1 MKNKKVSPEIFSWYE
16 NIINSLKN
24 IFLEN
29 YENDDTLKMQFLAT
43 EIEKSLDIIA
53 NENFLSYLNKKIEE
67 SAKNKKLNKNIKND
81 LLFYQA
87 LSLILSHLLNKQII
101 ERKITD
107 IDTLETIEKY
117 KIRVSEL
124 LMLRDNDNQEINK
137 LRTDSE
143 YYWRKLEDL
152 LEILIKNWID
162 WKNIKL
168 NELVRKFFDFWKI
181 TKILNIRF
189 PDEEITDDCLVD
201 KVEKLSKWYETM
213 KILLNFLIKKWVL
226 IKTSSWWY
234 KINSTVTTALDWEI
248 YIKWNNSK
256 GHVTAIEN
264 RRAELIKAE
273 NLWNHTIESFI
284 LNDIN
289 QESDLDKAR
298 KEIDELKE
306 KLIKSEKWIIDEESK
321 YKKSQFELEKISKEN
336 QELQNI
342 INWLRLELTKK
353 WFTAQQIKKI
363 IESYEENQ

>member
-1 MKNKKVSPEIFSWYE
+1 MLNKKQQTEIYNWYD

-29 YENDDTLKMQFLAT
+29 YEQDEILKMKFLSQ
-43 EIEKSLDIIA
+43 EVEKSLDIIA
-53 NENFLSYLNKKIEE
+53 NENFLIYLNEKIAENSKIKKFSKKI
-67 SAKNKKLNKNIKND
+67 KDD

-87 LSLILSHLLNKQII
+87 LSLILSHLLNKQRINTEI
-101 ERKITD
+101 VNNKTLST
-107 IDTLETIEKY
+107 IDNY
-117 KIRVSEL
+117 KLRVSEL
-124 LMLRDNDNQEINK
+124 LILRNNDSEEINR
-137 LRTDSE
+137 LRIDSE
-143 YYWRKLEDL
+143 YYWKKLEELTD
-152 LEILIKNWID
+152 ILIKNWID
-162 WKNIKL
+162 WINIKL
-168 NELVRKFFDFWKI
+168 NELIRKFFDFWKI

-213 KILLNFLIKKWVL
+213 KILLSFLIKKWVL

-234 KINSTVTTALDWEI
+234 KINSTVTAALDWEI
-248 YIKWNNSK
+248 YIKWNHSK
-256 GHVTAIEN
+256 TTVTIIES

-321 YKKSQFELEKISKEN
+321 YKKNQFELEKINKEN

-342 INWLRLELTKK
+342 INWLRSELTKK